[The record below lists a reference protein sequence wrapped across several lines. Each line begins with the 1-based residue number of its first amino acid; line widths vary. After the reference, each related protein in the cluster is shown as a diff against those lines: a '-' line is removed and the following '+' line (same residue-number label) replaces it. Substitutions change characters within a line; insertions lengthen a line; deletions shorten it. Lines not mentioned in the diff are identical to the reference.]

1 MSTADEYKKFLAEKN
16 RHATYKKNNDIE
28 REFYTHLYFFNWT
41 LSLIIL
47 FLGYKA
53 YMLYATGTPIFSS
66 GTPGTSGVSS
76 YIGGLRG
83 TRLN

>member
-1 MSTADEYKKFLAEKN
+1 MTTADEYKKFLAEKN
-16 RHATYKKNNDIE
+16 RHATYKKNNETE

-53 YMLYATGTPIFSS
+53 YTLYAAGPPIFAS
-66 GTPGTSGVSS
+66 GEIGGTTS
-76 YIGGLRG
+76 IGGLWG
-83 TRLN
+83 TRT